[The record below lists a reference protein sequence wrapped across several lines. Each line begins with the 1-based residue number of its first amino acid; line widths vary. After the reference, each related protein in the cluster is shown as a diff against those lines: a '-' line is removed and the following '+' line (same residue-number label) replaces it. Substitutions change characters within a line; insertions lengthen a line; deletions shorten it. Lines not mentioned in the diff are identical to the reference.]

1 MKNAFNIFVVT
12 FVLLFSSSALA
23 GPRALVYNGEGAC
36 HEDCAKAAFD
46 SATAAGFD
54 AAYVGDQ
61 DSDPKIFDG
70 AVVWMQ
76 PGGYASR
83 AMNSMSEQLKTN
95 LKNFIQNGGGYVG
108 FCAGAFVT
116 TAQVGT
122 TRVKGLGIV
131 PGNTKLYGSGVNIY
145 KTNWMGSER
154 YLYWEGGP
162 YFRNMPSSV
171 EQTGSYPNGTNAAIR
186 TTFGKGRI
194 WITGLHPE
202 APQWWKDDSKQ
213 ADPDGD
219 DRDIVASMLH
229 WVTEAH

>member
-1 MKNAFNIFVVT
+1 
-12 FVLLFSSSALA
+12 
-23 GPRALVYNGEGAC
+23 
-36 HEDCAKAAFD
+36 
-46 SATAAGFD
+46 
-54 AAYVGDQ
+54 
-61 DSDPKIFDG
+61 
-70 AVVWMQ
+70 
-76 PGGYASR
+76 
-83 AMNSMSEQLKTN
+83 
-95 LKNFIQNGGGYVG
+95 
-108 FCAGAFVT
+108 
-116 TAQVGT
+116 
-122 TRVKGLGIV
+122 
-131 PGNTKLYGSGVNIY
+131 
-145 KTNWMGSER
+145 MGSER